1 MQDKLII
8 SIKIKKTI
16 ELVRKTT
23 CNYSHEYKFLKDT
36 IMNTFYDLLKLTY
49 KANIYKDINVK
60 KDMVVDIKMIE
71 YYIKVSCDYQLISY
85 KKFKRIG
92 DYLLEINKMVYSWMN
107 YEENR

>member
-16 ELVRKTT
+16 EFVRKTT
-23 CNYSHEYKFLKDT
+23 YNYSHEYKFLKDN
-36 IMNTFYDLLKLTY
+36 IMNAFYDLLKLSY
-49 KANIYKDINVK
+49 KANIYKDLNTK
-60 KDMVVDIKMIE
+60 KDIIVNIKMIE

-92 DYLLEINKMVYSWMN
+92 DYLLEINKMVCGWMN
-107 YEENR
+107 YEESR

>member
-23 CNYSHEYKFLKDT
+23 CNYSHEYKFLKDN

-49 KANIYKDINVK
+49 KANIYKDN
-60 KDMVVDIKMIE
+60 
-71 YYIKVSCDYQLISY
+71 
-85 KKFKRIG
+85 
-92 DYLLEINKMVYSWMN
+92 
-107 YEENR
+107 

>member
-16 ELVRKTT
+16 KLVIKTT
-23 CNYSHEYKFLKDT
+23 YNYSHEYKFLKDN

-49 KANIYKDINVK
+49 KANVYKDINIK
-60 KDMVVDIKMIE
+60 KDIIVDIKMIE
-71 YYIKVSCDYQLISY
+71 YYIKVSCDYKLISY
-85 KKFKRIG
+85 KKFNRIG

-107 YEENR
+107 MQNVS

>member
-23 CNYSHEYKFLKDT
+23 YNYSHEYKFLKDN

-49 KANIYKDINVK
+49 KANYKC
-60 KDMVVDIKMIE
+60 
-71 YYIKVSCDYQLISY
+71 YY
-85 KKFKRIG
+85 KKKAFKQ
-92 DYLLEINKMVYSWMN
+92 DF
-107 YEENR
+107 